1 MTWKEYRNLL
11 LSLALCL
18 LSMLCIRILPSAF
31 LWELVDAESFFR
43 AQMLFLAAAFT
54 AMLGV
59 FLLEAGLL
67 MLRFTMLSLVKG
79 RIFSKVL
86 SVLLVLGHGIC
97 MIVNVSLLIAGI
109 AGIVLNGADPV
120 GCVFIVLLAAMLVG
134 GYVLI
139 FWLEKRLKAHESN

>member
-97 MIVNVSLLIAGI
+97 IIVNVSLLIAGI
-109 AGIVLNGADPV
+109 AGIVLNGADRAR
-120 GCVFIVLLAAMLVG
+120 AAQAQVTKG
-134 GYVLI
+134 DPCI
-139 FWLEKRLKAHESN
+139 AFPKRKRGARNSAVC